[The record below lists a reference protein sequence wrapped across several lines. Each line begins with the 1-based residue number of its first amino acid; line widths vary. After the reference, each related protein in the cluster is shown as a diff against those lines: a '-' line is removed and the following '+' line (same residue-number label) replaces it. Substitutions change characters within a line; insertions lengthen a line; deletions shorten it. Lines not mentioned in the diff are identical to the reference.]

1 MFQKFILLGIFVGGC
16 ASLPAIYLRN
26 ADEIDG
32 WYRTVTAEAPVAQ
45 AAEQPAKTTAIAVV
59 PVAPPPASGEEPL
72 LGRKVLVRSDPR
84 GHFIAQFKL
93 NGRATEALV
102 DTGATVIA
110 INRSTARRIGISL
123 ANMDFKYEV
132 RTANGT
138 AKAAAT
144 SIDRVQIG
152 RISLDDV
159 EAMVL
164 EDTALEGALVGMS
177 FLNRL
182 SKFQVQDGA
191 LVMQQ

>member
-1 MFQKFILLGIFVGGC
+1 MFQKFVLLGIFVGGC

-26 ADEIDG
+26 ADEIER
-32 WYRTVTAEAPVAQ
+32 WYWTTAAEEPATQ
-45 AAEQPAKTTAIAVV
+45 AAKPPAKTAAIAVV
-59 PVAPPPASGEEPL
+59 PVAPPASGEDIL
-72 LGRKVLVRSDPR
+72 LGRKVLVRADPR
-84 GHFIAQFKL
+84 GHFVAQFKL

-123 ANMDFKYEV
+123 ANIDFKYEV
-132 RTANGT
+132 RTANGV
-138 AKAAAT
+138 AKAAAVV
-144 SIDRVQIG
+144 IDRVQIG
-152 RISLDDV
+152 RISLENI

-164 EDTALEGALVGMS
+164 EDKALEGVLVGMS